1 MPDSDKLW
9 LQSSLNATA
18 ANEAAAAIQSTG
30 RALPCT
36 VTAVNVDGNASL
48 VTVKF
53 EAKVPYVSGGEAG
66 TYTLPPLTLPKAESQ
81 WLRAPVQVGDVG
93 MTVPADTFL
102 GGVSG
107 QGAGVANLGID
118 YGNLSTLVWVPIAAT
133 TFGPAPDVNKAW
145 MNGPNGFVASDTGQ
159 TVGVSADHGL
169 GLVTMYA
176 GLQTIVL
183 TADPAITSTVSGAS
197 GSLQTII
204 DGARNAIS
212 HVVPSGGL
220 VGLGAPAGDLPSTA
234 AAIANADVSTFEN
247 SLHTQ
252 RLSDLEN
259 LATAVAGAL
268 ATASPPVT
276 ISASAIIALITSLA
290 HISVPSGS
298 SIVRV
303 AGG

>member
-9 LQSSLNATA
+9 LQSSLNAVAT
-18 ANEAAAAIQSTG
+18 NEAAAAIQATG

-36 VTAVNVDGNASL
+36 VTAVNVGGQASL

-53 EAKVPYVSGGEAG
+53 EAKVPYMDGGELK

-107 QGAGVANLGID
+107 LGTGVAELGVS
-118 YGNLSTLVWVPIAAT
+118 YGNLSTLAWVPIAAT
-133 TFGPAPDVNKAW
+133 SFGPAPDLNKAW
-145 MNGPNGFVASDTGQ
+145 INGPNGFVASDTQQ
-159 TVGVSADHGL
+159 TVGVSADHGT
-169 GLVTMYA
+169 GTVTIYA
-176 GLQTIVL
+176 GLETIVI
-183 TADPAITSTVSGAS
+183 TSDPSIVSTVSGAA
-197 GSLQTII
+197 GALQTIV
-204 DGARNAIS
+204 DGAGNAIS

-220 VGLGAPAGDLPSTA
+220 VGLGAVAASLPATA
-234 AAIANADVSTFEN
+234 AAIANSDVSTFEN
-247 SLHTQ
+247 SLHGQ
-252 RLSDLEN
+252 RFTD
-259 LATAVAGAL
+259 ATNVIAALVAAGATGGVPYNTIVAAL
-268 ATASPPVT
+268 ASF
-276 ISASAIIALITSLA
+276 A
-290 HISVPSGS
+290 HIPVPSGS